1 MIGNHTPITFE
12 VDESILQGEVKF
24 ASPKENTDV
33 NALLYNIVKAAVKE
47 KSGKR
52 NVFEDIKDTIIKDLK
67 GTDTTEVNFNYSKGT
82 VPNATTAYIRQ
93 LYPTVNFPE
102 DVDFPILLVDG
113 LEGVSNYGNLQGK
126 HKLLGNKEVYV
137 VKNDRISISKLA
149 NHLRV
154 RSLIEGKSK
163 IINNLDKDLLEE
175 LDTIGKSLKMSRE
188 QLLIDYLQ
196 DPSKYNHLK
205 EPITTQNRTPKFVL
219 EEASN
224 VINESEGIP
233 RYKKENQILN
243 EFCASI
249 NIGSS
254 KAYVDLGQFL
264 SYTQKIKFMPH
275 IKTIKSFMDTFN
287 KKASQFDTSEWKPN
301 NDLEERFIEAFNNRL
316 QQAEDD
322 YPGLSLFVESLFD
335 LRGVD
340 EPLFRYEADGT
351 TKVRNSNG
359 ILLKKKFPSFNSV
372 YGTTYQDFDNS
383 IPVKTVGSHTIFTF
397 KQGDDTLYI
406 VTRHLPNE
414 YSEALT
420 FTSQEEAEKYA
431 DKLRL
436 KETLREGAIGN
447 LKNIDSPEKDG
458 RTFES
463 PEYHPANTYI
473 KSLAININFNNF
485 YNQEQALLDK
495 PLSAFYK
502 YLEELDSNSTSAL
515 IAKLDS
521 AEKAVAFLAKINEPG
536 FIRTSGNFIKAADEV
551 GQLGYKYYY
560 IRSSYKLQNGNYRS
574 HFIPVPNAENMIVDN
589 PSPDPKIPIITQ
601 LDAIAEVMQNKFG
614 VKVNVMTQSEINDEM
629 DKEDGLFK
637 GQEFNE
643 GTKAFI
649 YNGEIYVNSTYATD
663 RDLFHEY
670 AHLFMGVLKARNKE
684 WYVQTL
690 NTILELSSYAQEQL
704 QEKMKSLGRS
714 YYDSAE
720 EVFADLYGRYL
731 QNNLPRQLEHVFDND
746 ILKSVTH
753 SIFDLADSKA
763 DINDFLKYGRLSNL
777 FMRFN
782 SDIALAFSRNKNF
795 LHDDQLTLQRRKQNW
810 IEQQL
815 KLYKQQKEAGVKD
828 EENEGL
834 KEEC

>member
-52 NVFEDIKDTIIKDLK
+52 SVFDDIKDTIIKDLK

-113 LEGVSNYGNLQGK
+113 LEGVSDYGNLQGK

-463 PEYHPANTYI
+463 PEFHPANTYI

-502 YLEELDSNSTSAL
+502 YLEELDSSSTSAL

-690 NTILELSSYAQEQL
+690 NAILELSSYAQEQL

>member
-52 NVFEDIKDTIIKDLK
+52 NVFDDIKDTIIKDLK
-67 GTDTTEVNFNYSKGT
+67 GTDTTEVNFNYNKGT

-93 LYPTVNFPE
+93 LYPTVNFPK

-113 LEGVSNYGNLQGK
+113 LEGVSDYGTLQGK
-126 HKLLGNKEVYV
+126 HRLLGNKEVYV

-175 LDTIGKSLKMSRE
+175 LDIISKYLKVSRE
-188 QLLIDYLQ
+188 QLLVDYLQ

-224 VINESEGIP
+224 IINESEGIP

-249 NIGSS
+249 NIGS
-254 KAYVDLGQFL
+254 ANTYVDLGQFL
-264 SYTQKIKFMPH
+264 SYTQKIKFMSH
-275 IKTIKSFMDTFN
+275 IKTIKSFLETFN
-287 KKASQFDTSEWKPN
+287 KKASQLDISEWKPS
-301 NDLEERFIEAFNNRL
+301 NDLEERFIEVFNNRL
-316 QQAEDD
+316 QKAEDD

-340 EPLFRYEADGT
+340 EPLFRYEANGT
-351 TKVRNSNG
+351 TKVKNSNG
-359 ILLKKKFPSFNSV
+359 ILLKKKFPSFNSI

-383 IPVKTVGSHTIFTF
+383 VPVKTVGSHTIFTF
-397 KQGDDTLYI
+397 KQGDATLYI
-406 VTRHLPNE
+406 VARHLPNE
-414 YSEALT
+414 YSEAVT
-420 FTSQEEAEKYA
+420 FTSQEDAEKYA

-436 KETLREGAIGN
+436 KETLREGAVGN
-447 LKNIDSPEKDG
+447 LKNVDSPEKDG

-463 PEYHPANTYI
+463 PDYHPANTYI
-473 KSLAININFNNF
+473 KSLAININFDNF
-485 YNQEQALLDK
+485 YNQEQTLLDK
-495 PLSAFYK
+495 PLSDFYK
-502 YLEELDSNSTSAL
+502 YLEELDSNSASTL
-515 IAKLDS
+515 ITKLDS
-521 AEKAVAFLAKINEPG
+521 AEKAVAFLSKINQPG
-536 FIRTSGNFIKAADEV
+536 FIRTSGNFIKAAEEIE
-551 GQLGYKYYY
+551 QLGYKYYY
-560 IRSSYKLQNGNYRS
+560 IRASYKLQNGNYRN

-629 DKEDGLFK
+629 DKEDGIFK

-670 AHLFMGVLKARNKE
+670 AHLFMGVLKSRNKE

-690 NTILELSSYAQEQL
+690 NAILELSPYAQEQL

-720 EVFADLYGRYL
+720 EVFADLYGKYL
-731 QNNLPRQLEHVFDND
+731 QNNLPRQLEHIFDND

-753 SIFDLADSKA
+753 SIFDLADSEA

-782 SDIALAFSRNKNF
+782 SDIALAFSKNKNF